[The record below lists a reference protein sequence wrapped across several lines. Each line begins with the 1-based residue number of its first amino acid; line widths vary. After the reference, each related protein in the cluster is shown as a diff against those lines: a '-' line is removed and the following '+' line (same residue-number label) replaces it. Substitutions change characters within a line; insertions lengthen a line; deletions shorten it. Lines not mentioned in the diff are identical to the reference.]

1 MSLFPLC
8 LIPSPPLFFSV
19 MRRRKTKYDVGHQDA
34 NGRVRSGHCTPHT
47 LITPVCLSIHT
58 PSHTLITP
66 HPHHTPH
73 HTLTTPLTTPSPHPS
88 PHPSLHPSPHPFPHV
103 PGGQLS
109 IRVIRNIFAH
119 TSHQHTSHQH
129 TSHQHTSHHT
139 YLSCT
144 LYRPLWYT
152 PSLDS
157 PIQPPQ
163 GSAVPVFMA
172 IDDEKETT
180 FGRDEA
186 QPKKGT
192 LSSAHM
198 GSSVHTCT

>member
-1 MSLFPLC
+1 
-8 LIPSPPLFFSV
+8 

-66 HPHHTPH
+66 
-73 HTLTTPLTTPSPHPS
+73 LTTPS

-129 TSHQHTSHHT
+129 TSHQHT

-144 LYRPLWYT
+144 YYCPLWYAS
-152 PSLDS
+152 SLGS

-198 GSSVHTCT
+198 GSSVHTYT